1 MICAYA
7 AIGLFMSTLT
17 SYQVVAAVGTL
28 AVLAVLNYIGNVGQD
43 IPFVRDITYWLS
55 ISGRADTFFKG
66 MICSEDLLLLLISYC
81 SFYHILDI
89 KITSRTNETF
99 HSPKYS
105 SLWKCHYY
113 NTHDW
118 LSQCSSGIPL
128 LL

>member
-28 AVLAVLNYIGNVGQD
+28 AVLAALNYIENVGQD

-66 MICSEDLLLLLISYC
+66 MICS
-81 SFYHILDI
+81 
-89 KITSRTNETF
+89 
-99 HSPKYS
+99 
-105 SLWKCHYY
+105 
-113 NTHDW
+113 
-118 LSQCSSGIPL
+118 
-128 LL
+128 